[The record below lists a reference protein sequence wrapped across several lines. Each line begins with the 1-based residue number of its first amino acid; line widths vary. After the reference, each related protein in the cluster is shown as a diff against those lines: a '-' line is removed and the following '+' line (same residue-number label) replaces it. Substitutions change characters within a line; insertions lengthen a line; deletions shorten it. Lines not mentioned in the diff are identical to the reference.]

1 MNNNGRVDIKSI
13 KTTDLFQ
20 MYDKIPVNQCAT
32 FRNPTEGLWDNTE
45 LSNSFFSE
53 QNITTI
59 QHGIREGVYKM
70 SNNQY
75 VIGMQDGDTLK
86 IIMRSFFLQYSAN
99 KQTNIQAQ
107 VHDLNKMVWN
117 YSIPQVFAEAQG
129 YYKYLSDAS
138 TMYKPMDPPVMSKNN
153 DKQLELKPWF

>member
-1 MNNNGRVDIKSI
+1 MNGRVDIKSI

-53 QNITTI
+53 QNITNI
-59 QHGIREGVYKM
+59 QNGIREGVYKM

-75 VIGMQDGDTLK
+75 MIGMQDGDTLK

-99 KQTNIQAQ
+99 KQTNIKAQ
-107 VHDLNKMVWN
+107 VYELNKMVWD